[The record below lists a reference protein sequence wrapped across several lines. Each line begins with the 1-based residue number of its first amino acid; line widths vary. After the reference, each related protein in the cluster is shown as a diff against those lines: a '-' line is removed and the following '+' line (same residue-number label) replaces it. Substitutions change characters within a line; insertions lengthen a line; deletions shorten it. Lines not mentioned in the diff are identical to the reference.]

1 MTIDFKDSRHTL
13 FVLLLMFLT
22 PFLMVLIFA
31 LAFNV
36 KAQPDIAEAISETP
50 LLVVTLILI
59 IASQRIRNSRVV
71 YIPLIVGCY
80 TILLGTVED
89 IITEFY
95 AFSGLFY
102 NYSFQDFLWVGY
114 ALVTVAFV
122 NWIRILGVTEDRYAA
137 LDMRHRDL
145 IGALPEGVVIGELDE
160 TITFANK
167 KFAEIIG
174 YELSEVVGKSVLEF
188 VDSTEH
194 ERVNSETYLRK
205 AGMSSVYEVW
215 MVQKNGTRRIVRVS
229 AVPGRDKTGKVIG
242 TIAVVSDETDRKRI
256 EEQSVQ
262 QKRERELYASLL
274 RHDLG
279 NDLQV
284 VLGYIQAVRQLKD
297 DPQTNVD
304 SMLESAEAV
313 SLRMAH
319 LVKALGT
326 PAESYDGRVV
336 NLLQNC
342 ATNAEK
348 SSRGLSITITPDSG
362 TEELRAAGGTLL
374 PMAFDN
380 IFRNAAEHAGE
391 NPEVNV
397 RVSEEIGTAV
407 IVISDN
413 GIGIPKDIR
422 KEIFRRGGFLNG
434 RGLGLYLTRQII
446 KACGGMI
453 EILDQEEASGA
464 TFRITLPLLL

>member
-1 MTIDFKDSRHTL
+1 MTIDFKDSRHTW
-13 FVLLLMFLT
+13 FILLLIFVT
-22 PFLMVLIFA
+22 PLLMVLMFA
-31 LAFNV
+31 LNFNTI
-36 KAQPDIAEAISETP
+36 AQPDIAEAISESP

-59 IASQRIRNSRVV
+59 VTSQRIRSQRIV
-71 YIPLIVGCY
+71 YIPLLVGCY
-80 TILLGTVED
+80 IILLGSVEA
-89 IITEFY
+89 ILREFY
-95 AFSGLFY
+95 EFSGIIF
-102 NYSFQDFLWVGY
+102 NYGLQDMLWAGF
-114 ALVTVAFV
+114 ALVVVAFV
-122 NWIRILGVTEDRYAA
+122 NWIRILGVTEDRYAT

-167 KFAEIIG
+167 KFAEILG
-174 YELSEVVGKSVLEF
+174 YELNEVVGKSVLEF

-229 AVPGRDKTGKVIG
+229 AVPGRDKSGKVIG

-284 VLGYIQAVRQLKD
+284 VLGYIQTVRQLKE
-297 DPQTNVD
+297 DPLTNVD

-326 PAESYDGRVV
+326 PTESYDGRVV
-336 NLLQNC
+336 NLLQKC

-348 SSRGLSITITPDSG
+348 ANRGLAITIAPDLG

-391 NPEVNV
+391 NPKVEV

-413 GIGIPKDIR
+413 GMGIPKDIHT
-422 KEIFRRGGFLNG
+422 EIFRRGGFLNG
-434 RGLGLYLTRQII
+434 RGLGLYLTRQIVR
-446 KACGGMI
+446 ACGGMI
-453 EILDQEEASGA
+453 EILSQEETSGA